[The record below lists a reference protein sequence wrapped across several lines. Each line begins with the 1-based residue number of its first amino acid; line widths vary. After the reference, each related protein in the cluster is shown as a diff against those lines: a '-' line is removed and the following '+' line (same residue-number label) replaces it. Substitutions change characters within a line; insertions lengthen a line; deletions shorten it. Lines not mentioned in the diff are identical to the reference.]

1 MNFNPNGIV
10 RIICV
15 AGDVSG
21 AFDAGA
27 MTHLGYDPIIGSGTL
42 SDIHNPPLYD
52 ELGVI
57 LGVILCAIAAT
68 SQKQD
73 EAES

>member
-1 MNFNPNGIV
+1 MNFNPNWIV

-15 AGDVSG
+15 AGDVSS

-27 MTHLGYDPIIGSGTL
+27 MAYLSNDSIIGSGTL

-57 LGVILCAIAAT
+57 LGVILRAIAAT